1 MMIRAA
7 GPCAVMQPLLEPE
20 KENEVT
26 MKHWI
31 LIALFGLFAPFATAH
46 MKMQHGNMPGMAD
59 CPMMKSHESM
69 QKQMSAKDAALKSLL
84 DDMNKTGGAAKIDKM
99 AAVINELVMERAMMR
114 AQMEPPMMD
123 GTKPMAGCPMMKDG
137 EKPAEPGAAT
147 NEHHDHAAMNER
159 GAHVMGF
166 DQTKTTHHFL
176 LFKNGGAIDVAVNDP
191 ADKSDLDAIR
201 AQLPHI
207 AMMFGSGN
215 FEAPMLV
222 HDTNVP
228 GTAAMTRLKDRIA
241 YHYVETAHGGRVD
254 ITTTD
259 AEALAAVH
267 AFLKFQISDHK
278 TGDSLEVKAR

>member
-1 MMIRAA
+1 
-7 GPCAVMQPLLEPE
+7 
-20 KENEVT
+20 

-31 LIALFGLFAPFATAH
+31 LISVFGLLAPLATAQ
-46 MKMQHGNMPGMAD
+46 MKMQNGDMSAMAD
-59 CPMMKSHESM
+59 CPMMKQHDSM

-84 DDMNKTGGAAKIDKM
+84 DEMNKTDGAAKVDKM
-99 AAVINELVMERAMMR
+99 AAVINELVMERSMMR
-114 AQMEPPMMD
+114 AQMDPPMMD
-123 GTKPMAGCPMMKDG
+123 HHGTESMAGCPMMKDK
-137 EKPAEPGAAT
+137 EKPAEPGATAT
-147 NEHHDHAAMNER
+147 EGHHDHANMNER

-191 ADKSDLDAIR
+191 ADKTDLDAIR
-201 AQLPHI
+201 AHLPHI

-222 HDTNVP
+222 HDTSVP

-267 AFLKFQISDHK
+267 AFLTFQISDHK

>member
-1 MMIRAA
+1 
-7 GPCAVMQPLLEPE
+7 
-20 KENEVT
+20 
-26 MKHWI
+26 
-31 LIALFGLFAPFATAH
+31 
-46 MKMQHGNMPGMAD
+46 MKMQNGDMSGMAD
-59 CPMMKSHESM
+59 CPMMKQHESM

-84 DDMNKTGGAAKIDKM
+84 DDMNKTDGAAKIDKM
-99 AAVINELVMERAMMR
+99 AAVINELVMERTMMR
-114 AQMEPPMMD
+114 AKMEAPMMD
-123 GTKPMAGCPMMKDG
+123 HHGMESMAGCPMMKDK
-137 EKPAEPGAAT
+137 EKPAEPGATAT
-147 NEHHDHAAMNER
+147 GGHHDHASMNER

-176 LFKNGGAIDVAVNDP
+176 LFKDGGAIDVAVNDP
-191 ADKSDLDAIR
+191 ADKADLDAIR
-201 AQLPHI
+201 AHLPHI

-215 FEAPMLV
+215 FEAPMMV

-267 AFLKFQISDHK
+267 DFLKFQISDHK
-278 TGDSLEVKAR
+278 TGDSLDVKAR

>member
-1 MMIRAA
+1 MIRAVEQ
-7 GPCAVMQPLLEPE
+7 CAKRQLFGR
-20 KENEVT
+20 NEVT

-31 LIALFGLFAPFATAH
+31 LISIFGLLAPLAAAQ
-46 MKMQHGNMPGMAD
+46 MKMQNTDMPAMAD
-59 CPMMKSHESM
+59 CPMMKSHDSM

-84 DDMNKTGGAAKIDKM
+84 DEMNKTDGAAKMDKM
-99 AAVINELVMERAMMR
+99 AAVINELVMQRSMMR
-114 AQMEPPMMD
+114 AQMDPPMMD
-123 GTKPMAGCPMMKDG
+123 HHGTEPMAGCPMMKDK
-137 EKPAEPGAAT
+137 EKPAEPGATAT
-147 NEHHDHAAMNER
+147 GGHHDHASMNER

-191 ADKSDLDAIR
+191 ADKTDLAAIR
-201 AQLPHI
+201 AHLPHI
-207 AMMFGSGN
+207 AMMFGSGD
-215 FEAPMLV
+215 FKAPMLV

-228 GTAAMTRLKDRIA
+228 GTAAMARLKDRIA

-267 AFLKFQISDHK
+267 AFLTFQISDHK

>member
-1 MMIRAA
+1 
-7 GPCAVMQPLLEPE
+7 
-20 KENEVT
+20 

-31 LIALFGLFAPFATAH
+31 LISLFGLFAPFATAQ
-46 MKMQHGNMPGMAD
+46 MKMQHGNMSGMAD
-59 CPMMKSHESM
+59 CPMMKQHESM

-84 DDMNKTGGAAKIDKM
+84 DDMNKTDGAAKIDKM

-114 AQMEPPMMD
+114 AQMEAPMMD
-123 GTKPMAGCPMMKDG
+123 GTKPMAGCPMMKDK
-137 EKPAEPGAAT
+137 EKAAEPGTTAT
-147 NEHHDHAAMNER
+147 GGHHDHASMNER

-176 LFKNGGAIDVAVNDP
+176 LFKDGGAIDVAVNDP
-191 ADKSDLDAIR
+191 ADKTDVDAIR
-201 AQLPHI
+201 AHLPHI

-228 GTAAMTRLKDRIA
+228 GTAAMARLKDRIA
-241 YHYVETAHGGRVD
+241 YHYAETAHGGRVD

-278 TGDSLEVKAR
+278 TGDSLEVTAR